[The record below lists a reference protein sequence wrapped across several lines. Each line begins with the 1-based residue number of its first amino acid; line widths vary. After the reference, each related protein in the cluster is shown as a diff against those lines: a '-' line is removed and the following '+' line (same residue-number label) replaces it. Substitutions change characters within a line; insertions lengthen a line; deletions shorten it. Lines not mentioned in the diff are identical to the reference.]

1 MSTGLF
7 TSDQVDIFCFIKLL
21 WATYIYVA
29 FSFLEKRKLVVS
41 FIMVSSIKRFLIGR
55 PLKSG
60 QLGEQKLNKTKALAI
75 LSSDALSSVAYGP
88 EQILLVLVT
97 LGSLAF
103 WYSLPIAL
111 GVLILLTALILSYR
125 QIIFAYPHGGGAYV
139 VSKNNLGINPG
150 LVAGGSLLVDYIL
163 TVAVSVSAGTDAITS
178 AFPALHDYNVE
189 IAILFVIFLT
199 ILNLRGVTESASVL
213 AYPVYLFVLALFIL
227 IGVGLFKVATGQVPP
242 ELHAPIG
249 TPVTG
254 ITLFLLLKAFASG
267 SSALTG
273 VEAISN
279 AIPNFKDPA
288 PKNAAKTLVLMGSL
302 LAVLFSG
309 IVLLAY
315 YYGITPIAEAT
326 VVSQIAEETF
336 GRSFMYFFIQG
347 TTALILILAA
357 NTGYSAFPLLAVNLA
372 KDKFIPRMFT
382 IRGDRLGYSNG
393 IIILGIA
400 SIILIIAFEGY
411 TENLIP
417 LYAVGVFIPFT
428 LSQTGMMVKW
438 LREKPQGWIGKFI
451 INTTGAVIS
460 FTVTIMFFITKFS
473 QVWSVLVFVPLIIL
487 LFHRIHKHYEA
498 VGNQLRIESCVPAP
512 PIEGN
517 VIVVPVAGMTYV
529 VENSLN
535 YAKSLGAD
543 QIIAVFVAF
552 DREEERRFEEKWKKW
567 QPDIRLV
574 TLYSH
579 YRSIIQPLTK
589 FVDTVEHKATES
601 NYRVT
606 VLIPQFIP
614 KKGWHNILHNQS
626 SLLIRSF
633 LLYRRNVVVAT
644 VPYHLKE

>member
-1 MSTGLF
+1 M
-7 TSDQVDIFCFIKLL
+7 I
-21 WATYIYVA
+21 
-29 FSFLEKRKLVVS
+29 
-41 FIMVSSIKRFLIGR
+41 SSIKRLLIGR
-55 PLKSG
+55 PLKSD

-88 EQILLVLVT
+88 EQILIVLASI
-97 LGSLAF
+97 GAIAF
-103 WYSLPIAL
+103 WYSIPIAI
-111 GVLILLTALILSYR
+111 GVLLLLTALILSYR
-125 QIIFAYPHGGGAYV
+125 QIIYAYPQGGGAYI
-139 VSKNNLGINPG
+139 VSKTNLGINPG

-178 AFPALHDYNVE
+178 AFPTLHAYNVE
-189 IAILFVIFLT
+189 IAIIFVIFLT

-249 TPVTG
+249 TPVAG
-254 ITLFLLLKAFASG
+254 ISLFLLLKAFASG

-288 PKNAAKTLVLMGSL
+288 PKNAAKTLMLMGTL
-302 LAVLFSG
+302 LAILLSG
-309 IVLLAY
+309 IVVLSY
-315 YYGITPIAEAT
+315 YYGITPKAEET
-326 VVSQIAEETF
+326 VVSQITAQTF
-336 GRSFMYFFIQG
+336 GRTYMYFFIQG

-372 KDKFIPRMFT
+372 NDKFIPRMFT
-382 IRGDRLGYSNG
+382 LRGDRLGYSNG

-400 SIILIIAFEGY
+400 SILLIITFHGH
-411 TENLIP
+411 TESLIP

-438 LREKPQGWIGKFI
+438 IREKPTGWVSKLV
-451 INTTGAVIS
+451 INTTGALIS
-460 FTVTIMFFITKFS
+460 FVVTIMFFMTKFN
-473 QVWSVLVFVPLIIL
+473 QVWPVLVFIPVIVFI
-487 LFHRIHKHYEA
+487 FHKIRKHYEA
-498 VGNQLRIESCVPAP
+498 IADQLRVSTCEEAL

-517 VIVVPVAGMTYV
+517 VIIVPVAGITHV
-529 VENSLN
+529 VENSIN
-535 YAKSLGAD
+535 YAKSLSAS
-543 QIIAVFVAF
+543 QVIAVYVAF
-552 DREEERRFEEKWKKW
+552 DREEEKCFEEKWKKW
-567 QPDIRLV
+567 QPDVRLV
-574 TLYSH
+574 TLHSH
-579 YRSIIQPLTK
+579 YRSIIHPLTK

-614 KKGWHNILHNQS
+614 KKGWHNMLHNQS

-633 LLYRRNVVVAT
+633 LLYRRNVIVST
-644 VPYHLKE
+644 LPYHLKH